1 MAGVL
6 MAHAMNPMGIGVIT
20 ASPGW
25 GRTAMGGDGAKLSA
39 DDSVRSLLTLV
50 DDVPG
55 VPAGVFL
62 DRNGGTLP
70 W

>member
-25 GRTAMGGDGAKLSA
+25 VRTAMGGDGAELSPEE
-39 DDSVRSLLTLV
+39 SVRSLLTLV
-50 DDVPG
+50 DDIPG
-55 VPAGVFL
+55 LPAGVFL
-62 DRNGGTLP
+62 DRNGEALP